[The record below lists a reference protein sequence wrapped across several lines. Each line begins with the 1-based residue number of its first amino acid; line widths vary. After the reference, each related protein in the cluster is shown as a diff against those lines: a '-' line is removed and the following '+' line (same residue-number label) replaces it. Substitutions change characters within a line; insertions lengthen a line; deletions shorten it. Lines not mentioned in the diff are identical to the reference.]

1 MTAFSISIVSDT
13 VCPWCYVGKKRLE
26 AGIAAYKAAH
36 PSSTDTFSTTWHP
49 FYLNPD
55 APKTSIDK
63 TAFYRAKFG
72 DQRAAAAFQMLSQI
86 GQKEGIAFKFGGRTG
101 NTRDSH
107 RLVQLGKTKSAAQQ
121 TRVIEELFA
130 SYFEK
135 EEDITSW
142 EVLLGAAERAGL
154 ERGEASE
161 WLESGKGG
169 EEVDREVEEAYK
181 KGISGVPNFEINGR
195 FEVGGAQEPQAFV
208 TLFERIKREEE
219 RGEEGRKRVEGGSKC

>member
-1 MTAFSISIVSDT
+1 MTAFNIDIVSDT

-36 PSSTDTFSTTWHP
+36 PDSTDTFSTTWHP

-55 APKTSIDK
+55 APKVSIDK

-72 DQRAAAAFQMLSQI
+72 DQRAAAAFRMLTQI
-86 GQKEGIAFKFGGRTG
+86 GQSEGIAFKFGGRTG

-107 RLVQLGKTKSAAQQ
+107 RLIQLGKTKGAAQQ

-154 ERGEASE
+154 DREEARA

-169 EEVDREVEEAYK
+169 DEVDREVQEAYGK
-181 KGISGVPNFEINGR
+181 NISGVPNFEINER

-208 TLFERIKREEE
+208 SLFERIKREE
-219 RGEEGRKRVEGGSKC
+219 GKGAGAGGKVEGGGMC